1 MYSGIGGQ
9 VDFLR
14 GAARSKGG
22 KPIIT
27 LPSTA
32 KGGAVSR
39 IVPRLQPGAGVV
51 TSRGDVH
58 YVITE
63 HGVAYLHGKTLR
75 QRAEALISDRGS
87 AVPRGAGARRRGS
100 EDSVRR
106 ARVRVMP
113 DHGRLSG

>member
-1 MYSGIGGQ
+1 MGHTVYSGIGGQ
-9 VDFLR
+9 VNFLR

-27 LPSTA
+27 LPATA
-32 KGGAVSR
+32 KGGTVSR

-51 TSRGDVH
+51 TSRGAGD

-75 QRAEALISDRGS
+75 QRAEAMIAIAAPQFQEQLEQA
-87 AVPRGAGARRRGS
+87 AV
-100 EDSVRR
+100 E
-106 ARVRVMP
+106 
-113 DHGRLSG
+113 